1 MFDEYPRPQME
12 RGSFVNLCGTWEYA
26 ITDSARRPAA
36 WEGEITVPFSPETKA
51 SGVERTLMPGQY
63 LWYRREAVFP
73 QEGARVLL
81 HFGAVD
87 QIAVVW
93 CNGREVGSHYGGY
106 APFTVELT
114 DMLGPDRR
122 AELIV
127 AVQDDSDLSP
137 LGHGKQ
143 RIRRG
148 GIWYSVQSG
157 IWQPVWA
164 ECVPQDYIESL
175 RITPRFDESVV
186 EIEATPGGVVHFQ
199 GKDYPC
205 PARVPV
211 PNFIPWSPET
221 PHLYSFTVT
230 YRGDEVKSY
239 FAMRK
244 ISVENERI
252 CLNNKPYFQNGVL
265 DQGYNPDGLYTYA
278 SDEAMLRDIE
288 LAKAMGFNTIRKH
301 MKTEPARWYYH
312 CDRLGMLV
320 WQDIPCGGGPY
331 DPTVVNIVFASAR
344 RYMRDGLYKRL
355 GRADAVGRKRFLIEM
370 ADIIKALYN
379 SPCIVLWTIFNE
391 AWGQF
396 DAARTSQYV
405 SDILD
410 GTRIIDHAS
419 GWYDQGIGPVRSDHV
434 YFRRYRMR
442 RDRLGRAV
450 ILSEFG
456 GYNLRMWGHTW
467 NEKDFGYNS
476 CVDPK
481 DLEKQLDDLYKKQ
494 IAPAKKAGLCAAIYT
509 QLTDVEDELNGLI
522 TYDREVLKLP
532 PETVKRIISV

>member
-1 MFDEYPRPQME
+1 MFDEYPRPQLE
-12 RGSFVNLCGTWEYA
+12 RGSFFNLCGTWEYA
-26 ITDSARRPAA
+26 MTDSPRRPKS
-36 WEGEITVPFSPETKA
+36 WDGEITVPFSPETKA
-51 SGVERTLMPGQY
+51 SGVERFLKPGQY
-63 LWYRREAVFP
+63 LWYKREVQLP
-73 QEGARVLL
+73 MEGDRVLL

-114 DMLGPDRR
+114 DALKPDRR
-122 AELIV
+122 AELVV

-143 RIRRG
+143 RMSRG
-148 GIWYSVQSG
+148 GIWYSPQSG

-164 ECVPQDYIESL
+164 ECVPRDYIESL
-175 RITPRFDESVV
+175 RITPRYDEAVV
-186 EIEATPGGVVHFQ
+186 EIEAKPGGVVHFQ
-199 GKDYPC
+199 GQDYPC

-211 PNFIPWSPET
+211 PNFIAWSPET
-221 PHLYSFTVT
+221 PHLYRFTVT
-230 YRGDEVKSY
+230 YRDDEVKSY

-244 ISVENERI
+244 LSAENERL
-252 CLNNKPYFQNGVL
+252 CLNNEPYFMNGVL
-265 DQGYNPDGLYTYA
+265 DQGYNPDGLYTYT
-278 SDEAMLRDIE
+278 SEAAMVRDIE

-331 DPTVVNIVFASAR
+331 NPTVVNIVFASGR
-344 RYMRDGLYKRL
+344 RLRDDAYRRF
-355 GRADAVGRKRFLIEM
+355 GRSDAVGRKRFLNEIR
-370 ADIIKALYN
+370 DIVTSLYN
-379 SPCIVLWTIFNE
+379 SPCIALWTLFNE

-405 SDILD
+405 YDLLD
-410 GTRIIDHAS
+410 STRIIDHAS
-419 GWYDQGIGPVRSDHV
+419 GWYDQGIGPVRSEHV
-434 YFRRYRMR
+434 YFRRYRFR

-450 ILSEFG
+450 VLSEFG
-456 GYNLRMWGHTW
+456 GYNLRVWGHTW

-476 CVDPK
+476 CVDER
-481 DLEKQLDDLYKKQ
+481 DLEKQLWDLYRKQ
-494 IAPAKKAGLCAAIYT
+494 IAPAKQAGLSAAIYT

-532 PETVKRIISV
+532 PETVRGIVDI